1 MEFNFNDFFEAN
13 YEKIKA
19 MLKKNRK
26 KPFKIGSEEY
36 KKQRSEMSKKI
47 WADKEKRQRQ
57 SELVKQRWAKG
68 EINPEMIYHKNYYFT
83 QYKLTDLET
92 KEITVYNGLK
102 EFYTALGYA
111 SNGGLMKQSGWPN
124 NIHNRERTKNYS
136 LEIIKNKGDLK

>member
-1 MEFNFNDFFEAN
+1 MEFNFNDFEAN

-19 MLKKNRK
+19 MLEKNRK
-26 KPFKIGSEEY
+26 KPLKIGSEEY

-57 SELVKQRWAKG
+57 SEIAKQRWAKG
-68 EINPEMIYHKNYYFT
+68 EISHEMIYHKDYYFI

-102 EFYTALGYA
+102 AFYTALGYA
-111 SNGGLMKQSGWPN
+111 SNGGITKQKGYPS

>member
-1 MEFNFNDFFEAN
+1 MEFSFNDFKEN

-19 MLKKNRK
+19 MLEKNRK

-68 EINPEMIYHKNYYFT
+68 EISPEMIYHKDYYFI

-102 EFYTALGYA
+102 AFYTALGYA

>member
-1 MEFNFNDFFEAN
+1 MF
-13 YEKIKA
+13 
-19 MLKKNRK
+19 
-26 KPFKIGSEEY
+26 
-36 KKQRSEMSKKI
+36 KKI
-47 WADKEKRQRQ
+47 WAKKEKRQRQ

-111 SNGGLMKQSGWPN
+111 SNGGLMKQPGWPN

>member
-1 MEFNFNDFFEAN
+1 MEFSFNDFKAN

-19 MLKKNRK
+19 MLEKNRK

-68 EINPEMIYHKNYYFT
+68 EINPEMIYHKDYYFT

-111 SNGGLMKQSGWPN
+111 SNGGLMKQSGWPF